1 MGYIGNKRSV
11 NSQNAIDEGM
21 LTFSQLKAWQKRA
34 VKAGAVIHNEWH
46 HTGKYFNE
54 TKYYD
59 PEDFAELNPKD
70 FPIVKEIKKEEP
82 KKFFVLVS
90 AEWGGTRKH
99 PKIVG
104 KEVKIVEKLTESQKN
119 AKKYYMYGGSITEFG
134 NMEEAQ
140 KYADQIER

>member
-1 MGYIGNKRSV
+1 MKKLIFLTYPYLIIAICFAIISCTKNNNTEEIPKKE
-11 NSQNAIDEGM
+11 NS
-21 LTFSQLKAWQKRA
+21 
-34 VKAGAVIHNEWH
+34 
-46 HTGKYFNE
+46 
-54 TKYYD
+54 
-59 PEDFAELNPKD
+59 
-70 FPIVKEIKKEEP
+70 KKEEP

-104 KEVKIVEKLTESQKN
+104 KEVKIVEKLTEAQRN
-119 AKKYYMYGGSITEFG
+119 AKKYYMYGGSITEFS

>member
-21 LTFSQLKAWQKRA
+21 LTFSQLKAWQK
-34 VKAGAVIHNEWH
+34 GAVSHSEWH

-54 TKYYD
+54 TTYYN
-59 PEDFAELNPKD
+59 PEDFEELNPKD
-70 FPIVKEIKKEEP
+70 FPIIREAKKEES
-82 KKFFVLVS
+82 KTFYVLVS

-104 KEVKIVEKLTESQKN
+104 KEVKIVEKLTEAQKN
-119 AKKYYMYGGSITEFG
+119 AKKYYMYGGSITEFS

-140 KYADQIER
+140 NYADQIER